1 MKSDALTPDRLA
13 PILSG
18 ASGLV
23 VTPEM
28 ITADV
33 AAGAPTEADG
43 SINLVRYV
51 AWLLKQLADE

>member
-13 PILSG
+13 PILAG
-18 ASGLV
+18 ASGLA

-28 ITADV
+28 IAADV
-33 AAGAPTEADG
+33 KAGAPIEPDG